1 MMTRMLRAQ
10 LIDGDVNVLRRTS
23 GLYWA
28 ILLVTVF
35 HCDNRTRPGL
45 FRSAVGLCYN
55 RRPPALFLPVA
66 SSSSRLFISHMLCPV
81 TDNVVGKRPPSI
93 PRTSR
98 KSVALLPIHRVERPT
113 NLTFIRFLSAT
124 RTRIFLC
131 FNVHQGSLGARTWIY
146 LCFNLPH
153 SADIF
158 I

>member
-10 LIDGDVNVLRRTS
+10 LIDGDVNVLQRVDYT
-23 GLYWA
+23 GQYYWLPYFTV
-28 ILLVTVF
+28 ITVLV
-35 HCDNRTRPGL
+35 L
-45 FRSAVGLCYN
+45 
-55 RRPPALFLPVA
+55 A
-66 SSSSRLFISHMLCPV
+66 SSDQRSDYATIVAHLLYFYPLRVVRLFISHMLCPV